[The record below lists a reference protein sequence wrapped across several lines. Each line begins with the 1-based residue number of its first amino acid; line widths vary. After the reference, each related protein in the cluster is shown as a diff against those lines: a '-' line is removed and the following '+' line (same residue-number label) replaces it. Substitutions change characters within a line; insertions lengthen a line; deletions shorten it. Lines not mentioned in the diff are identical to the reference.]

1 MIVGDEHTAVI
12 AASGRL
18 PDELALET
26 IIIPPVAYARLELS
40 RSLASGRQI
49 GFGQISGPLSNLS
62 PRQLDAL
69 FDADIRLYS
78 VIPESLIKP
87 VAAAAIE
94 SALDAGVQLS
104 PMASQY
110 VAASTIYEATIWF
123 GHDRNVP
130 PVLRD
135 GLLPWLIP
143 WRRLSEL
150 T

>member
-1 MIVGDEHTAVI
+1 MIIGDEHTAVI

-26 IIIPPVAYARLELS
+26 LLIPPAAHARLELS
-40 RSLASGRQI
+40 RSLADGREI
-49 GFGQISGPLSNLS
+49 GFGQISGPLSDLS
-62 PRQLDAL
+62 PRQRDAL
-69 FDADIRLYS
+69 FGADFRLYS
-78 VIPESLIKP
+78 VIPEGLVKT

-110 VAASTIYEATIWF
+110 VAASAIYRVTIWF

-135 GLLPWLIP
+135 GLLPWSIP

>member
-1 MIVGDEHTAVI
+1 VIIGDEHTAVI

-26 IIIPPVAYARLELS
+26 LLIPPVAYARLELS
-40 RSLASGRQI
+40 SSLASSRQI
-49 GFGQISGPLSNLS
+49 GFGQISGPLS
-62 PRQLDAL
+62 PRQRDAL
-69 FDADIRLYS
+69 FGADIRLYS

-94 SALDAGVQLS
+94 SASSAGIQLS

-110 VAASTIYEATIWF
+110 VAASAIYRVTIWF
-123 GHDRNVP
+123 GNDRNVP

-135 GLLPWLIP
+135 GLLPWSIP

-150 T
+150 R

>member
-1 MIVGDEHTAVI
+1 MIIGDEHTAVI

-18 PDELALET
+18 PDDLALET
-26 IIIPPVAYARLELS
+26 LLIPPVAYARLELS
-40 RSLASGRQI
+40 NSLASGRQI
-49 GFGQISGPLSNLS
+49 GFGQISGPLSDLS
-62 PRQLDAL
+62 PRQRGAL
-69 FDADIRLYS
+69 FNADIRLYD
-78 VIPESLIKP
+78 VIPEGLIKP

-94 SALDAGVQLS
+94 SAFDAGIQLS

-110 VAASTIYEATIWF
+110 VAASAIYRVTIWF

-135 GLLPWLIP
+135 GQLPWPIP